1 MNSEKVK
8 EIKESLQRKI
18 IRAENVDDD
27 LVNCVSVIALK
38 EYLTLINELES
49 ENERLSKELDSEWKD
64 RRKAEENLH
73 RAQWNYKIGLGQ
85 SRKRNKE
92 LKDLINELES
102 KNEKLL
108 DSVET
113 VQSNRCTT
121 KCELTK
127 RARNLKGV

>member
-1 MNSEKVK
+1 MNGEKVK

-49 ENERLSKELDSEWKD
+49 ENE
-64 RRKAEENLH
+64 
-73 RAQWNYKIGLGQ
+73 
-85 SRKRNKE
+85 
-92 LKDLINELES
+92 
-102 KNEKLL
+102 KLL